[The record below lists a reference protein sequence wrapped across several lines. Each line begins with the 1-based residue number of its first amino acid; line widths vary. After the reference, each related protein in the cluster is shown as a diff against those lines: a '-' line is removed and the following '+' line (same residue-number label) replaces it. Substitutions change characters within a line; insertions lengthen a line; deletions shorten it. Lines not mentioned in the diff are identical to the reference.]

1 MPLSVVC
8 CKLPFLASCTGC
20 LSAFFFAYFM
30 VGILAMVVLY
40 VPIVGDLVIRRD
52 TCQLMSV
59 NIMSRARSK

>member
-20 LSAFFFAYFM
+20 LSAFFAYFM

-40 VPIVGDLVIRRD
+40 VPIVGDFVIRRD

>member
-1 MPLSVVC
+1 MVC

-20 LSAFFFAYFM
+20 LSGFFFFFAYFM
-30 VGILAMVVLY
+30 VGILAMVVLN

-52 TCQLMSV
+52 TCQMMSV

>member
-1 MPLSVVC
+1 MVC

-20 LSAFFFAYFM
+20 LSGFFFFAYFM
-30 VGILAMVVLY
+30 VGILAMVVLN

-52 TCQLMSV
+52 TCQMISV